1 MSIGCV
7 SNVASITCAEAA
19 RAASTSPREKAVV
32 GWSTFDGLGANV
44 SAECT
49 SGAPGAR
56 ALTVSMIGSST
67 S

>member
-7 SNVASITCAEAA
+7 SNVASMTWAEAA
-19 RAASTSPREKAVV
+19 SAASTSPREKAVV
-32 GWSTFDGLGANV
+32 GWSTFDALGAKV

-49 SGAPGAR
+49 SGAPGAS
-56 ALTVSMIGSST
+56 ASTVEVIGSST